1 VRCRSLVVVVNERLA
16 LSRSVVINTFRREND
31 RFWILTIH
39 PTLNLFAAGHD
50 NGMVVFKLERE
61 RPVYAVVG
69 NLVYYV
75 KDKYLRRLEISTS
88 KDVPIM

>member
-1 VRCRSLVVVVNERLA
+1 A
-16 LSRSVVINTFRREND
+16 INTFRREND

-50 NGMVVFKLERE
+50 NGMLVFKLERE

-75 KDKYLRRLEISTS
+75 KEK
-88 KDVPIM
+88 